1 MQSTDLIT
9 PLAIGTPIATTGDKN
24 IPPENAS
31 GADTSSITA
40 GFLPITSEPLDDG
53 GVAPERTDF
62 NGMFYLATDQ
72 RVFLQNG
79 GVITYEDTV
88 ATKIGGY
95 PQNAILGYIDNSG
108 NLGFVKSLVNNNQY
122 NFVTNPSYIDGV
134 NWEYVNLSNFS
145 LLDPTFTDINEQ
157 LAKCVKTEGTQSVGG
172 TKTFTSVA
180 YGKASSA
187 DNSLLTTVKA
197 VKTAI
202 TNTSAYIQ
210 FGNGLIIQWMK
221 FTQNKNSLNHTWKKA
236 FSSGTTY
243 VTMLSQVKGGRSAQN
258 IAVQEQYSSSFTVYA
273 EDVERAK
280 DLYALGIGY

>member
-53 GVAPERTDF
+53 GIAPERTDF

-145 LLDPTFTDINEQ
+145 LLNPTFTDINDQ

-172 TKTFTSVA
+172 TKTFTSVC
-180 YGKASSA
+180 YGTKSA
-187 DNSLLTTVKA
+187 NNNSLLTTVS
-197 VKTAI
+197 KTGLG
-202 TNTSAYIQ
+202 TQSGYIEL
-210 FGNGLIIQWMK
+210 GNGIIINWLK
-221 FTQNKNSLNHTWKKA
+221 FSQTTNSQSHTWKKK
-236 FSSGTTY
+236 FSSATSY
-243 VTMLSQVKGGRSAQN
+243 VTMVSQIKGGSSAQN
-258 IAVQEQYSSSFTVYA
+258 IAVQEQTQSTFKVYA
-273 EDVERAK
+273 ENVERAQG
-280 DLYALGIGY
+280 LYALAIGT